1 MKIQEKPDY
10 LIFADSAK
18 KGEVSDFPDVSRGWG
33 VTIDQTGSKP
43 PLEWMNGAFN
53 RVDKNILYLLQQGV
67 PEWCKSVKY
76 PANAIIKYNGVL
88 YTAIAENDN
97 SNPATNTTKW
107 KKTQAE
113 IVNASTS
120 QSGVVKL
127 SSNANSTSE
136 TEAATPKAVKSAYD
150 LASNAVKKSGDEMTG
165 QLSLSPASYG
175 IKFSHENGNVLVLR
189 PDGDNFIYSY
199 YDAKSN
205 KWTNKL
211 DYVRSSNTWNFD
223 DINDVTINNKS
234 VLKRGDFGIG
244 SLTGAVTYNF
254 NDHLNG
260 GFYQCV
266 SSDFSDLQLAG
277 NNAATLLVHPS
288 NSETWKVE
296 QLSVVKSNEPRVYY
310 RCDTQE
316 GKQKWYE
323 SITTANINDFA
334 YELKGDLANR
344 SLNQL
349 TGTETGIYFQGRNVQ
364 ATTENNYP
372 INQAGTLQ
380 VLKNGADG
388 AGCCQ
393 IYTTY
398 KQTRMFIR
406 NYLGAPK
413 TWEPWVEFYTT
424 ANKDLWDLIDR
435 FKSYPFETTVYAP
448 SKQYFS
454 TVRDDG
460 VFGFFD
466 TKNPSGELCWAVDK
480 FGDLVHGHVHVN
492 KISGL
497 EQFIFDCFP
506 AGIPLPWSQVTPPD
520 GWFECNGSQFD
531 VNQFPRL
538 ASVYPTGRLPDL
550 RGEFIRGWDNT
561 RRVDTDRV
569 ILSHQDHQIQRHSH
583 GQNIKVYAEQ
593 GTGNPWGSGGDK
605 FESDYWFN
613 TGEAG
618 GNETRPRNVA
628 FMYIV
633 KAE

>member
-1 MKIQEKPDY
+1 MNIQEKPDY

-18 KGEVSDFPDVSRGWG
+18 KGEVSEFPDVSRGWG

-211 DYVRSSNTWNFD
+211 YYVSSSNTWHFE

-234 VLKRGDFGIG
+234 VLKKGDFGIG
-244 SLTGAVTYNF
+244 SLTGAIANNF
-254 NDHLNG
+254 NNHLSG
-260 GFYQCV
+260 GFYQCMTT
-266 SSDFSDLQLAG
+266 DFPDLHLG
-277 NNAATLLVHPS
+277 NSAATLLVYPS

-296 QLSVVKSNEPRVYY
+296 QLSVVNSNEPRVYY
-310 RCDTQE
+310 RCDTKG
-316 GKQKWYE
+316 GKQKWHE
-323 SITTANINDFA
+323 AITTANIKDFA
-334 YELKGDLANR
+334 YELKGDLANK
-344 SLNQL
+344 SLNWL
-349 TGTETGIYFQGRNVQ
+349 TGTEAGVYFQGRNAQ
-364 ATTENNYP
+364 AIIENGYP

-380 VLKNGADG
+380 VFKNGADG

-398 KQTRMFIR
+398 KNSRQFIR
-406 NYLGAPK
+406 NYLGSPK

-424 ANKDLWDLIDR
+424 ANRELAGLIDKFEASEFESRVYSHDKR
-435 FKSYPFETTVYAP
+435 FYLL
-448 SKQYFS
+448 
-454 TVRDDG
+454 VRDDG
-460 VFGFFD
+460 VIGMFN
-466 TKNPSGELCWAVDK
+466 KARGEMPWWFAEDGVLRGGYVPADRV
-480 FGDLVHGHVHVN
+480 LN
-492 KISGL
+492 L
-497 EQFIFDCFP
+497 EQYIRNFTMP
-506 AGIPLPWSQVTPPD
+506 PGIPLLWPHDRPPE
-520 GWFECNGSQFD
+520 GWFECNGAQFD

-538 ASVYPTGRLPDL
+538 GAVYHWGQLPDL
-550 RGEFIRGWDNT
+550 RGEFIRGWDNGRGADQGRT
-561 RRVDTDRV
+561 
-569 ILSHQDHQIQRHSH
+569 ILSWQNCEIQRHSH

-593 GTGNPWGSGGDK
+593 GTGNPWGSGGDR
-605 FESDYWFN
+605 FEHDYWFN

-618 GNETRPRNVA
+618 GNETRPRNIA